1 MPRFNLRGH
10 ATTAAALAITIT
22 LASGCSTTPTALPYV
37 ATPVGTTWVSQQTSS
52 GSFGTD
58 TNQVTMRAGER
69 MWEGQQVL
77 THESAAGTML
87 TRASDGFR
95 IGFLGPDGKPQFLLS
110 PPIGPQFPLTPG
122 KTWTTRATMT
132 LFPSGT
138 AIPVESEWKVHD
150 FEDITVPAGTF
161 RALPFTLVDRMNGSV
176 WNEDTYW
183 LSTELNMVVKAT
195 QRRAATHPRGAGV
208 RESAMVQRPKAP

>member
-1 MPRFNLRGH
+1 MLRFKLREK
-10 ATTAAALAITIT
+10 ASAAAALVITIT
-22 LASGCSTTPTALPYV
+22 LASGCSTTPTAIPYV

-52 GSFGTD
+52 GSFGSGLD
-58 TNQVTMRAGER
+58 KVTMRAGER
-69 MWEGQQVL
+69 MWEGQRVL

-87 TRASDGFR
+87 TRAADGFR
-95 IGFLGPDGKPQFLLS
+95 IGFLGPDGKPQFLLA

-122 KTWTTRATMT
+122 KAWTTSATMT

-138 AIPVESEWKVHD
+138 AIPVQSEWKVHN
-150 FEDITVPAGTF
+150 FEDVTVPAGTF
-161 RALPFTLVDRMNGSV
+161 RTLRFTLVDRMNGSV

-208 RESAMVQRPKAP
+208 RESAMAQQPKAP